1 MLRNKNLPQ
10 HHINFKTTYMIP
22 NIKKWFFVYLPF
34 TTFVMLTSCD
44 NETQYTTYKPNYL
57 SSIDATNLPTG
68 NRPMTMFKDAESPS
82 KMYDKKDRWFRVN
95 QPLQIIQKGKDSIQ
109 LSLYSPVGLTDV
121 KIYAKLPN
129 YDKRFL
135 LYHFT
140 KIPAFHR
147 SFHQIPLVAGKND
160 YLLETGNAVTI
171 DKIDGFSKGAIEF
184 SIESSDPL
192 FAMFKKIK
200 SSQLVQFHD
209 GYHLSE
215 PGKYLPMNPV
225 LAKEAITMI
234 INYSYALSHP
244 LYYETFINFDKYK
257 QEQAAL
263 AGTAINGAINWHGNA
278 DDVNGVYDY
287 FSKAEIEQ
295 QYLKYID
302 NRSLYMAMVGGDSAW
317 GGGALASQWES
328 DYITGHWTGEMSI
341 WSHEYSHHTGYSHSS
356 NLCNSGEGGGQQ
368 EMLTHFYKYLIYLND
383 LPFTDPEV
391 LKGWS
396 KTNYLSKAYKKPVFT
411 INPKNPFLLKHK
423 GAGKWN

>member
-1 MLRNKNLPQ
+1 M
-10 HHINFKTTYMIP
+10 TP
-22 NIKKWFFVYLPF
+22 NVKKWLFVNLLISAF
-34 TTFVMLTSCD
+34 IMLTSCD
-44 NETQYTTYKPNYL
+44 NDPEDTAYKPNYL

-68 NRPMTMFKDAESPS
+68 NRPMTMFEDAESPS

-95 QPLQIIQKGKDSIQ
+95 QPLQIIQKGKDSVQI
-109 LSLYSPVGLTDV
+109 SLYSPVGLSDV
-121 KIYAKLPN
+121 KIYAKLGN
-129 YDKRFL
+129 YEKRFL
-135 LYHFT
+135 IYQFT

-147 SFHQIPLVAGKND
+147 SLHQIPLVAGKND
-160 YLLETGNAVTI
+160 YLLETGNTVTI
-171 DKIDGFSKGAIEF
+171 DKIDGFSSGAIEF

-244 LYYETFINFDKYK
+244 LYYETFMNFDKYK
-257 QEQAAL
+257 QEQATL
-263 AGTAINGAINWHGNA
+263 AGTAINGAINWHGNT

-328 DYITGHWTGEMSI
+328 DYITGHWTGEMSV

-368 EMLTHFYKYLIYLND
+368 EMLTHFYKYLIHLND

-411 INPKNPFLLKHK
+411 INPKNPFLIKYK
-423 GAGKWN
+423 GLGKWN

>member
-1 MLRNKNLPQ
+1 
-10 HHINFKTTYMIP
+10 MIP
-22 NIKKWFFVYLPF
+22 NIKNWLVLNLLLIGFLF
-34 TTFVMLTSCD
+34 LTSCE
-44 NETQYTTYKPNYL
+44 NETQYSNYSPNYL
-57 SSIDATNLPTG
+57 ASIDATILPTG
-68 NRPMTMFKDAESPS
+68 NRPMTMFEDAESSS

-129 YDKRFL
+129 YDKRFVI
-135 LYHFT
+135 YQFT

-147 SFHQIPLVAGKND
+147 SFHQIPLVTGKND
-160 YLLETGNAVTI
+160 YLSETGNTVTI
-171 DKIDGFSKGAIEF
+171 DKIEGFSSGSIQF
-184 SIESSDPL
+184 SVESSDPL
-192 FAMFKKIK
+192 FAKFKKIK

-209 GYHLSE
+209 GYHLNE
-215 PGKYLPMNPV
+215 FGKFLPMNPV

-234 INYSYALSHP
+234 LNYSYALSHP
-244 LYYETFINFDKYK
+244 MYYDTFVNFDKYK

-263 AGTAINGAINWHGNA
+263 TATAVNGALNWHGNA

-287 FSKAEIEQ
+287 FTKAEIEQ
-295 QYLKYID
+295 HYKNYID
-302 NRSLYMAMVGGDSAW
+302 NRTLYMAMVGGDSAW

-328 DYITGHWTGEMSI
+328 DYITGHWIGEMSV
-341 WSHEYSHHTGYSHSS
+341 WSHEYSHHTGYNHSS
-356 NLCNSGEGGGQQ
+356 NLANSGQGGGQQ
-368 EMLTHFYKYLIYLND
+368 EMLTQFYKYLIYLND

-396 KTNYLSKAYKKPVFT
+396 KTNYLSKVYKKPVFT
-411 INPKNPFLLKHK
+411 INPKNPFLLKYK

>member
-1 MLRNKNLPQ
+1 M
-10 HHINFKTTYMIP
+10 TP
-22 NIKKWFFVYLPF
+22 NVKKWLFVNLLISAF
-34 TTFVMLTSCD
+34 IMLTSCD
-44 NETQYTTYKPNYL
+44 NDPEDTAYKPNYL

-68 NRPMTMFKDAESPS
+68 NRPMTMFEDAESPS

-95 QPLQIIQKGKDSIQ
+95 QPLQIIQKGKDSVQI
-109 LSLYSPVGLTDV
+109 SLYSPVGLSDV
-121 KIYAKLPN
+121 KIYAKLGN
-129 YDKRFL
+129 YEKRFL
-135 LYHFT
+135 IYQFT

-147 SFHQIPLVAGKND
+147 SLHQIPLVAGKND
-160 YLLETGNAVTI
+160 YLLETGNTVTI
-171 DKIDGFSKGAIEF
+171 DKIDGFSSGAIEF

-263 AGTAINGAINWHGNA
+263 AGTAINGAINWHGNT
-278 DDVNGVYDY
+278 DDANGVYDY

-328 DYITGHWTGEMSI
+328 DYITGHWTGEMSV

-368 EMLTHFYKYLIYLND
+368 EMLTHFYKYLIHLND

-411 INPKNPFLLKHK
+411 INPKNPFLIKYK
-423 GAGKWN
+423 GLGKWN